1 MIQIVDVHEQTTM
14 IEVRILCT
22 PRLGPLGNTVGS
34 QRCLQPRWLSNSVWP
49 DGVPAISRQIFCFIR
64 PV

>member
-22 PRLGPLGNTVGS
+22 PRLDPWATQLAASAVCSTAGCQIQCCPTGS
-34 QRCLQPRWLSNSVWP
+34 LQFQDRFSVL
-49 DGVPAISRQIFCFIR
+49 
-64 PV
+64 